1 MSYCLFV
8 TRSTSANPMLM
19 RIITTIHTMTV
30 RAIGTRYMLLPML
43 DIGESHAAWRM
54 TGMMNRRR
62 NLLSVKSDVSK
73 RRKALPAMT
82 KAAPDIAAQVTCPP
96 GARKPRMMM
105 LWFIASIIIE
115 ASSCLP

>member
-43 DIGESHAAWRM
+43 DIGESHAA
-54 TGMMNRRR
+54 
-62 NLLSVKSDVSK
+62 
-73 RRKALPAMT
+73 
-82 KAAPDIAAQVTCPP
+82 
-96 GARKPRMMM
+96 
-105 LWFIASIIIE
+105 
-115 ASSCLP
+115 

>member
-43 DIGESHAAWRM
+43 DIGESPC
-54 TGMMNRRR
+54 GMKNDRYDEQTQEP
-62 NLLSVKSDVSK
+62 LV
-73 RRKALPAMT
+73 
-82 KAAPDIAAQVTCPP
+82 
-96 GARKPRMMM
+96 G
-105 LWFIASIIIE
+105 
-115 ASSCLP
+115 